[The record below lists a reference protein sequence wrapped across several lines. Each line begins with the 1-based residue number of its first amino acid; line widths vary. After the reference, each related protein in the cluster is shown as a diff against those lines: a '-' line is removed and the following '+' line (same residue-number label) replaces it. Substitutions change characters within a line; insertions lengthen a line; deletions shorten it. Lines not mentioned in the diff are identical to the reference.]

1 METIETIIRQ
11 NGTLTERT
19 IRERDLDAEQSV
31 LEALTDE
38 VTRCLRN
45 VVSIPDWGLAHANVG
60 LTEGVDDSSVR
71 Q

>member
-38 VTRCLRN
+38 VTVSYTHLDVYKRQGGRCGAGCCG
-45 VVSIPDWGLAHANVG
+45 W
-60 LTEGVDDSSVR
+60 
-71 Q
+71 